1 MFGYVK
7 MYRNQCNNI
16 YELKAKVIE
25 LTLENS
31 KLKSDNEKLNDELNW
46 YRERKR
52 LIQKEA
58 NLIYVFKTES

>member
-7 MYRNQCNNI
+7 MYRNQCKKI
-16 YELKAKVIE
+16 YELKAQVIE

-31 KLKSDNEKLNDELNW
+31 KLKRDNEKLSDELNW

>member
-7 MYRNQCNNI
+7 MYRDQYKNI
-16 YELKAKVIE
+16 YELKAQVIE

-31 KLKSDNEKLNDELNW
+31 KLKRDNEKLNDELNW

-58 NLIYVFKTES
+58 NLIYLFKNES

>member
-7 MYRNQCNNI
+7 MYRNQCKNI
-16 YELKAKVIE
+16 YELKAQVIE

-31 KLKSDNEKLNDELNW
+31 KLKRDNEKLNEELNW

-58 NLIYVFKTES
+58 NLIYVFKTEP

>member
-7 MYRNQCNNI
+7 MYRNQCKNI
-16 YELKAKVIE
+16 YELKAQVIE

-31 KLKSDNEKLNDELNW
+31 KLKRDNEKLSDELNW
-46 YRERKR
+46 YRERKQ